1 MKKYMIKLMTSTLD
15 SINTNILSRMSII
28 DEILNIYFKY
38 EISPDDSQA
47 VGDFLT
53 LITEI
58 HHNYVMAT
66 INIIKDYYLAKETNT
81 PSADQNRK
89 QLYTQ
94 FIKSFHSINITGDLK
109 RIYTFCKKL
118 ERIYKL
124 EDTPHISDLLR
135 KYDCTAVDESYD
147 DRNANMCPTCKI
159 PYEIEEKT
167 SEFTCNCG
175 HVEKMHGVVFEDEQF
190 FYQEGQRT
198 KHGRYDPTKH
208 CRFWVDR
215 IQAKENTEIS
225 EKVINAIKK
234 CMRRDQLWI
243 DNVTCESIR
252 GYLKQLRLTTK
263 YNNHVPLIRKLITGK
278 EPPQFTDY
286 ELKLIFM
293 YFGLVIQIFNR
304 IKTIDKSNC
313 PYHPYFIY
321 KIVEQILKNP
331 ADARRKAD
339 ILSCIHL
346 QSRDTLI
353 ENDRIWELIC
363 EYIPEFTFVT
373 TNLRV

>member
-1 MKKYMIKLMTSTLD
+1 MTSTLD
-15 SINTNILSRMSII
+15 SINSNILSRISIV
-28 DEILNIYFKY
+28 EELLNIYATYDLSDNDTRQVDEF
-38 EISPDDSQA
+38 IGMI
-47 VGDFLT
+47 V
-53 LITEI
+53 EI
-58 HHNYVMAT
+58 HHNYVMST
-66 INIIKDYYLAKETNT
+66 VNIIKDYCLAKDSLLSNSEQT
-81 PSADQNRK
+81 RK

-94 FIKSFHSINITGDLK
+94 FIKAFHSINTTGDLK

-118 ERIYKL
+118 EKIYKL
-124 EDTPHISDLLR
+124 EDSTTISELVR
-135 KYDCTAVDESYD
+135 KYDYTSVDEAYD
-147 DRNANMCPTCKI
+147 DRNSNTCPTCKT
-159 PYEIEEKT
+159 PYDIEEKT

-215 IQAKENTEIS
+215 IQAKENTEIP

-234 CMRRDQLWI
+234 CMRRDKLWI

-252 GYLKQLRLTTK
+252 SYLKQLRITTK
-263 YNNHVPLIRKLITGK
+263 YNNHVPLIRRIITGK

-304 IKTIDKSNC
+304 IKTNEKSNC

-331 ADARRKAD
+331 SDVKRKAD

-353 ENDRIWELIC
+353 ENDRIWEMIC
-363 EYIPEFTFVT
+363 EYITEFKFVT
-373 TNLRV
+373 TSLRV

>member
-1 MKKYMIKLMTSTLD
+1 MTSTLD
-15 SINTNILSRMSII
+15 SINANILSRISVI
-28 DEILNIYFKY
+28 DEVLNIYATY
-38 EISPDDSQA
+38 DLSQDDSQIIEEFIA
-47 VGDFLT
+47 
-53 LITEI
+53 LISEI
-58 HHNYVMAT
+58 NHNYIMST
-66 INIIKDYYLAKETNT
+66 INVIKDYYLAKESVGPN
-81 PSADQNRK
+81 AELIKK
-89 QLYTQ
+89 QLYNQ
-94 FIKSFHSINITGDLK
+94 YIKAFHSINITGDLK
-109 RIYTFCKKL
+109 RIYTYCKKL
-118 ERIYKL
+118 ERVYKL
-124 EDTPHISDLLR
+124 DDSQQISELLR
-135 KYDCTAVDESYD
+135 KYDYTSVDESYD
-147 DRNANMCPTCKI
+147 DKNSNICPTCKI

-215 IQAKENTEIS
+215 IQAKENTEIP

-234 CMRRDQLWI
+234 CIRRDQLWI
-243 DNVTCESIR
+243 DNITCESIR
-252 GYLKQLRLTTK
+252 GYLKQLKITTK
-263 YNNHVPLIRKLITGK
+263 YNTHVPLIRKIITGK

-304 IKTIDKSNC
+304 IKTTGKSNC

-321 KIVEQILKNP
+321 KIVEQIIKNP
-331 ADARRKAD
+331 ADVKRRAD

-353 ENDRIWELIC
+353 ENDRIWKLIC
-363 EYIPEFTFVT
+363 THIKEFTYT
-373 TNLRV
+373 TTKLRV

>member
-1 MKKYMIKLMTSTLD
+1 MSSTLD
-15 SINTNILSRMSII
+15 GIHTNILSRLEII
-28 DEILNIYFKY
+28 EELLNIYAMYDLTEGDSSQVTDFINNVE
-38 EISPDDSQA
+38 EIN
-47 VGDFLT
+47 
-53 LITEI
+53 
-58 HHNYVMAT
+58 HNYITSTVQ
-66 INIIKDYYLAKETNT
+66 IIKDYCLTKESYG
-81 PSADQNRK
+81 PDAEIHRK

-94 FIKSFHSINITGDLK
+94 YIKAFHSNNIIGDLK

-118 ERIYKL
+118 ERAYKL
-124 EDTPHISDLLR
+124 EESTQITELLR
-135 KYDCTAVDESYD
+135 RYEYTTVDEMYDDKNSNICTA
-147 DRNANMCPTCKI
+147 CKS

-167 SEFTCNCG
+167 SEFTCKCG
-175 HVEKMHGVVFEDEQF
+175 HVEKMHGVVFEDDQF

-215 IQAKENTEIS
+215 IQAKENTEIP
-225 EKVINAIKK
+225 ERIINAIKK
-234 CMRRDQLWI
+234 CIRRDKLWI

-252 GYLKQLRLTTK
+252 GYLKQIKITTK
-263 YNNHVPLIRKLITGK
+263 YNTHIPLIRKIITGK

-293 YFGLVIQIFNR
+293 YFSLVTQIFNR
-304 IKTIDKSNC
+304 IKPADKSNS

-321 KIVEQILKNP
+321 KIVEQIMKKP
-331 ADARRKAD
+331 SDAKRKQD

-353 ENDRIWELIC
+353 ENDRMWESIC
-363 EYIPEFTFVT
+363 SHIEEFKFVT